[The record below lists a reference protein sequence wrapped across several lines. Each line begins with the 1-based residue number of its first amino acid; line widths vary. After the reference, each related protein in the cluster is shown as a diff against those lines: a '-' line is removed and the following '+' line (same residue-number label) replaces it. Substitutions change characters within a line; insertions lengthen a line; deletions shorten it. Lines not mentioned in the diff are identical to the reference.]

1 MTGLGGCQKEWK
13 WVVVKDGKQWT
24 WMWQI
29 VQDGIQREDPTPCEG
44 TNEKTQHPVK
54 EQTR

>member
-29 VQDGIQREDPTPCEG
+29 VQYGIQREDPTPCEG
-44 TNEKTQHPVK
+44 T
-54 EQTR
+54 R